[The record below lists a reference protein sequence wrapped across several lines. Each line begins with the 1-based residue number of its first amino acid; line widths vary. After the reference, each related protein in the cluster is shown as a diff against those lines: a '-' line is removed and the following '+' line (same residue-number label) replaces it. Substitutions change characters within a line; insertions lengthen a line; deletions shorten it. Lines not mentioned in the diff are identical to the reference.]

1 MNRHSSTYHPAD
13 QLTLD
18 DLRAYQAD
26 QLSGPARHRVERL
39 MLENPFYADALEGLD
54 AFQQQVGGSLKAQTR
69 ELHLALQERV
79 HESAT
84 TRRLM
89 PLWVT
94 SLAASVLL
102 VLAVSIYLIF
112 NSANSQKKAT
122 QAVRVL
128 PQHIEPGTVL
138 IDPAD
143 LGTSEVGTTM
153 PKAQSLVAKRSQEKP
168 QGQPVKMA
176 RKSHRGRAKRPVVLV
191 EDAASTI
198 SSDCTFCVMADDIPS
213 MPQFNMNVPARRTVN
228 TERAFLN

>member
-1 MNRHSSTYHPAD
+1 MNRHSSTYHPTD
-13 QLTLD
+13 QLSLD

-54 AFQQQVGGSLKAQTR
+54 ALQQQVGGSLKAQTR
-69 ELHLALQERV
+69 DLHLALQERV

-102 VLAVSIYLIF
+102 VLSVSIYLIF

-128 PQHIEPGTVL
+128 PQPIEPGTVL

-143 LGTSEVGTTM
+143 LGASEVGTTT
-153 PKAQSLVAKRSQEKP
+153 PRALSLVAKRSQEKA
-168 QGQPVKMA
+168 QGQSGKMA
-176 RKSHRGRAKRPVVLV
+176 RKSRHGLSKRPVVIV
-191 EDAASTI
+191 EEIEPAM

-213 MPQFNMNVPARRTVN
+213 MPQFDMTIPARRVVN